1 VEEIDMEETT
11 TRSRTAVVVDPDP
24 LWHNVLTGL
33 LSRLR
38 VQVAATGR
46 DVEAAPLLVSRYEP
60 DLLVLEPGPS
70 CEPRAVLEALRR
82 AHAEQSTLTSIVV
95 SGRTDTPIVDAA
107 VAGGSA
113 AFVRKDAACSTIE
126 AAVAS
131 ALDRHPARPGRRAL
145 SPPPPPGRLTRRE
158 AEILRLIAE
167 GRSNRE
173 VARELW
179 VTDQTVKFH
188 LGNVYRKL
196 GVANRG
202 EARVWATKHG
212 LVWAA
217 EEAES
222 AVSGTAV

>member
-1 VEEIDMEETT
+1 MEETT
-11 TRSRTAVVVDPDP
+11 TRRRTAVVVDPDP

-33 LSRLR
+33 LSRLQ
-38 VQVAATGR
+38 VQVAATGL
-46 DVEAAPLLVSRYEP
+46 DVEAAPLLVSRHEP

-70 CEPRAVLEALRR
+70 CDPQTVLAALRR
-82 AHAEQSTLTSIVV
+82 AHAEQSGLTSIVV
-95 SGRTDTPIVDAA
+95 SRRTDTPIVDAA

-131 ALDRHPARPGRRAL
+131 ALDPRPARVDAQAP
-145 SPPPPPGRLTRRE
+145 SPPGRLTRRE
-158 AEILRLIAE
+158 AEILRLVAE
-167 GRSNRE
+167 GRSNRQ
-173 VARELW
+173 VAKELW

-202 EARVWATKHG
+202 EARAWAARHG

-217 EEAES
+217 EAES
-222 AVSGTAV
+222 AVGGTAV